1 VESRDRLRV
10 ALDVRLSPAQRQ
22 EARDAERAHEQLE
35 IVDATGVQPIDVMVL
50 SRVDPAG
57 LAALARLGPLPA
69 AGRVLVSAE
78 VPPTGHALQALARDA
93 TDLRCG
99 RPIGEM
105 LAGVA
110 ERASRDARIEQLLD
124 SPLVQDNLCGHSAA
138 WRAALREVV
147 LATRGSRAPVM
158 LLGET
163 GTGKELL
170 ARLVHTLDESP
181 GRGALVV
188 VDCTTLS
195 HELAASELFGHE
207 RGAYTG
213 AVGSRRGAVA
223 AADGG
228 TLFLDEVGELPL
240 AVQAQL
246 LRVLQEGKYKS
257 VGGTHWQA
265 ADFRLVCATH
275 RDLEAAVAEGRFRA
289 DLYFRMAVNVVRVPA
304 LRERRGDILP
314 LARRFLAECGC
325 GEGPDALVQ
334 ALLEAAPFPGNV
346 RELRQLM
353 RRASAAHG
361 AEQGPVSAGC
371 LPRAW
376 LEQVA
381 LGESV
386 GADMGAD
393 KDAAS
398 TVATAEDVVRQWLE
412 EGLGLA
418 AIEER
423 AGEIAIRLARAMEG
437 GQVGRA
443 ARRLG
448 VTDRALQKR
457 QRRQSYAAPG

>member
-1 VESRDRLRV
+1 MEAQHRLRV
-10 ALDVRLSPAQRQ
+10 ALDARLSPAQR
-22 EARDAERAHEQLE
+22 EAARSAARAHEQLK
-35 IVDATGVQPIDVMVL
+35 IVETADQQPVDVMVV
-50 SRVDPAG
+50 SRVDPTG
-57 LAALARLGPLPA
+57 LAALASLGPLPVG
-69 AGRVLVSAE
+69 GRVLVCCE
-78 VPPTGHALQALARDA
+78 VPPVRRALEVLACAA

-105 LAGVA
+105 LAAVA
-110 ERASRDARIEQLLD
+110 ERACREARIEQLLD
-124 SPLVQDNLCGHSAA
+124 TPLVQDNLCGHSAT

-147 LATRGSRAPVM
+147 LATHGSRAPVL

-170 ARLVHTLDESP
+170 ARLVHTLDEQC
-181 GRGALVV
+181 GRGELVV

-195 HELAASELFGHE
+195 PELAASELFGHE
-207 RGAYTG
+207 RGSFTG
-213 AVGSRRGAVA
+213 AVGARRGAVA

-275 RDLEAAVAEGRFRA
+275 RDLEAAVAQGSFRA
-289 DLYFRMAVNVVRVPA
+289 DLYYRMAASVVQLPT

-325 GEGPDALVQ
+325 SEGPDALVQ
-334 ALLEAAPFPGNV
+334 TLLEAAPFPGNV

-353 RRASAAHG
+353 RRAAAAHG
-361 AEQGPVSAGC
+361 AEKGPVSVGC

-376 LEQVA
+376 LVQAGLSEYGSADEV
-381 LGESV
+381 ST
-386 GADMGAD
+386 GAGA
-393 KDAAS
+393 
-398 TVATAEDVVRQWLE
+398 EEVVRRWLE
-412 EGLGLA
+412 DGLGLA
-418 AIEER
+418 DIEER

-457 QRRQSYAAPG
+457 QRRQSEAAPGQRDG